1 MSDEET
7 GFKYVCLPAAHLT
20 PRAWPLKSVADHP
33 RVARAISSSRFWDA
47 YKKAA
52 EQMFDTEKEII
63 IDNSNMAG
71 GEKLEEHLD
80 EWRKVRLVYVCDSPR
95 A

>member
-1 MSDEET
+1 MAE
-7 GFKYVCLPAAHLT
+7 G
-20 PRAWPLKSVADHP
+20 LKSVADPP

-80 EWRKVRLVYVCDSPR
+80 EWRKVRPCHVIHVCATAPEQR
-95 A
+95 